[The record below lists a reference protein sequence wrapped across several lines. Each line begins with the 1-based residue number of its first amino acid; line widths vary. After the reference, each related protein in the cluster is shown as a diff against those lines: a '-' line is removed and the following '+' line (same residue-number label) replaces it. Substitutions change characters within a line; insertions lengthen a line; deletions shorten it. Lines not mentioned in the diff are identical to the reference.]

1 MKTGVKIV
9 ASLIAAVGMTCA
21 LGTAALAEEQQDS
34 LITPE
39 QTIVISVEGTQYTLG
54 VDTPLAIDVTK
65 DGLVNKDDMKKMNI
79 QVVSFKGKKLKNVGT
94 QSGVLDNQGRPVLEY
109 NFAKVGCDAY
119 AVRLS
124 YHAGDDPEAANDGC
138 AFERFATF
146 MIEGAKV
153 KGSTLAAPAGVKAS
167 GGKGTATVSCTKM
180 PNADG
185 YTVQVFSGKKK
196 VAFAAKA
203 PTAGTKTK
211 VVVKGLKKGT
221 YQVRIAATAV
231 LEDINSD
238 KTKKV
243 TGKWSAKKTITVK

>member
-21 LGTAALAEEQQDS
+21 LGTAALAEEQQDI
-34 LITPE
+34 LVTPE

-79 QVVSFKGKKLKNVGT
+79 QVVSYNGKELKNVGT
-94 QSGVLDNQGRPVLEY
+94 QSGVLDGEGRTVLEY
-109 NFAKVGCDAY
+109 GYAKVGCDAY
-119 AVRLS
+119 AVRLN
-124 YHAGDDPEAANDGC
+124 YHAGDDPVAANRDC

-146 MIEGAKV
+146 MIKGAKV

-167 GGKGTATVSCTKM
+167 GSKGTATVSCTKM

-196 VAFAAKA
+196 VATAKT
-203 PTAGTKTK
+203 TAGTGTKTK
-211 VVVKGLKKGT
+211 VVVRGLKKGT

>member
-79 QVVSFKGKKLKNVGT
+79 QVVSYNGKELKNVGT
-94 QSGVLDNQGRPVLEY
+94 QSGVLDGEGRTVLEY
-109 NFAKVGCDAY
+109 TYAKVGCNAY
-119 AVRLS
+119 AVRLN
-124 YHAGDDPEAANDGC
+124 YHAGDDPVAANRDC

-146 MIEGAKV
+146 MIKGAKV

-167 GGKGTATVSCTKM
+167 GGKGTATVSYTNM

-196 VAFAAKA
+196 VATAAKA

-211 VVVKGLKKGT
+211 VVVRGLKKGT

-243 TGKWSAKKTITVK
+243 TGKWSAKKTVTVK

>member
-34 LITPE
+34 LITPPE
-39 QTIVISVEGTQYTLG
+39 TIVISVEGTQYTLG

-65 DGLVNKDDMKKMNI
+65 DGLVNRDDMDQMDI
-79 QVVSFKGKKLKNVGT
+79 QVVSYNGKELKNVGT
-94 QSGVLDNQGRPVLEY
+94 QSGVLDGEGRTVLEY
-109 NFAKVGCDAY
+109 GYAKVGCDAY
-119 AVRLS
+119 AVRLN
-124 YHAGDDPEAANDGC
+124 YHAGDDPVAANRDC

-146 MIEGAKV
+146 MIKGAKV

-167 GGKGTATVSCTKM
+167 GSKGTATVSCTKM

-196 VAFAAKA
+196 VATAKT
-203 PTAGTKTK
+203 TAGTKTK

-231 LEDINSD
+231 LEDIND
-238 KTKKV
+238 GTTKKV
-243 TGKWSAKKTITVK
+243 TGKWSAKKTVTVK

>member
-21 LGTAALAEEQQDS
+21 LGTAALAEEQQDI
-34 LITPE
+34 LVTPE

-54 VDTPLAIDVTK
+54 VDTPLAIVTK

-79 QVVSFKGKKLKNVGT
+79 KVVSYNGKELKNVGT
-94 QSGVLDNQGRPVLEY
+94 QSGVLDNQGRTVLEY
-109 NFAKVGCDAY
+109 GFAKVGCDAY
-119 AVRLS
+119 AVRLN
-124 YHAGDDPEAANDGC
+124 YHAGDDPVAANRDC

-146 MIEGAKV
+146 MIKGAKV

-196 VAFAAKA
+196 VATAKT
-203 PTAGTKTK
+203 TAGTKTK

-231 LEDINSD
+231 LEDIND
-238 KTKKV
+238 GTTKKV

>member
-21 LGTAALAEEQQDS
+21 LGTAALAEEQQDI

-79 QVVSFKGKKLKNVGT
+79 QVVSYNGKELKNVGT
-94 QSGVLDNQGRPVLEY
+94 QSGVLDNQGRTVLEY
-109 NFAKVGCDAY
+109 NFVKVRCDAY
-119 AVRLS
+119 TVLLN
-124 YHAGDDPEAANDGC
+124 YHAGDDPVAANRDC

-146 MIEGAKV
+146 MIKGAKV

-167 GGKGTATVSCTKM
+167 GSKGTATVSCTKM

-196 VAFAAKA
+196 VATAK
-203 PTAGTKTK
+203 TNAGSKKKIT
-211 VVVKGLKKGT
+211 VKIEGLKKGT

-231 LEDINSD
+231 LEDIND
-238 KTKKV
+238 GTTKKV

>member
-21 LGTAALAEEQQDS
+21 LGTAALAEEQQDI
-34 LITPE
+34 LVTPE

-65 DGLVNKDDMKKMNI
+65 DGLVNGDDIEQMDI
-79 QVVSFKGKKLKNVGT
+79 QVVSFNGKKLKNVGT
-94 QSGVLDNQGRPVLEY
+94 QSGVLDNQGRTVLEY
-109 NFAKVGCDAY
+109 GFAKVGCDAY
-119 AVRLS
+119 AVRLN
-124 YHAGDDPEAANDGC
+124 YHAGDDPVAANRDC

-146 MIEGAKV
+146 MIKGAKV

-196 VAFAAKA
+196 VASAK
-203 PTAGTKTK
+203 TNAGTKTK
-211 VVVKGLKKGT
+211 VVVRGLKKGT

-231 LEDINSD
+231 LEDINDD
-238 KTKKV
+238 KTKKVV

>member
-34 LITPE
+34 LITPPE
-39 QTIVISVEGTQYTLG
+39 TIVISVEGTQYTLG

-65 DGLVNKDDMKKMNI
+65 DGLVNRDDMEQMDIK
-79 QVVSFKGKKLKNVGT
+79 VVSYNGKELKNVGT
-94 QSGVLDNQGRPVLEY
+94 QSGVLDGEGRTVLEY
-109 NFAKVGCDAY
+109 NFAKEDCDAY
-119 AVRLS
+119 TVRLN
-124 YHAGDDPEAANDGC
+124 YHAGDDPVAANRDC
-138 AFERFATF
+138 AFERLATF
-146 MIEGAKV
+146 MIKGAKV

-167 GGKGTATVSCTKM
+167 GSKGTATVTCTKM

-185 YTVQVFSGKKK
+185 YTVQVFSGKKM
-196 VAFAAKA
+196 VATAKT
-203 PTAGTKTK
+203 TAGTKTK

-231 LEDINSD
+231 LKDINSG